1 MVRAKKENKAR
12 GGLRGCDLQR
22 TVSVKADSGVKT
34 RGIVG
39 VGPVDVGGSFSR
51 QKQVWLQEETSY
63 VRGQGGRSGA
73 SPKAGHAGPYK
84 GTLKTSA
91 FTRAGVSGGHRAKKP
106 RSDSRSSWVITSP
119 CVVSSSPVP

>member
-39 VGPVDVGGSFSR
+39 VGPVDVGGSSSR

-73 SPKAGHAGPYK
+73 SPKAGQGDPKDFSFYPGRGVR
-84 GTLKTSA
+84 GT
-91 FTRAGVSGGHRAKKP
+91 
-106 RSDSRSSWVITSP
+106 SSKEATI
-119 CVVSSSPVP
+119 